1 MRKELKYII
10 YAHIVLVI
18 YLLYLSFD
26 LLTLL
31 HDDTFADALIDYEL
45 NSQKLDKPALIPKII
60 HQTYKNENIPE
71 IWKPGQQAC
80 IDLHEDYQY
89 ILWTDEMAREF
100 ISEEFPWFLE
110 TWDNYPYNIQRADA
124 IRYFALYHYGGIYI
138 DLDDGCER
146 RLDPLLTVPAF
157 VRKTIPTGI
166 SNDVMGSV
174 PNHPFFLKAMESLH
188 KYQRNWLVPYITIMI
203 STGPLFLS
211 VVWKQYKRWGIPEAG
226 KVRVLMPENYKGYQ
240 YSFFAIAPG
249 SSWHM
254 SDANFIKSL
263 ANHLV
268 LAVIGGF
275 CIALAILAVEYLF
288 YSFII
293 SSFFKK
299 CTAKVGNLI
308 LGVVTGVLRFFNLDK
323 VVDSHFKGYNFVS
336 SSPIGNDD
344 EESQL
349 GEVKPKKGI
358 SLKNFIKNSN
368 IKRRSRK
375 DSNIPIE
382 IDILE
387 KLADDPTTIVITND
401 PAQSS
406 TIPKG
411 VNNSRSNNRTTTSS
425 SLSRSTSS
433 KDKLEVVETLKK
445 INSSDESEFDNDEDS
460 SNDLTFVNEL
470 ETDAE
475 YLQAYSDLNTDA
487 EADVDTDDSTTNDY
501 KTDARKSPSQRGK
514 SDSINGNDK
523 GSDMKYNDD
532 IV

>member
-1 MRKELKYII
+1 M
-10 YAHIVLVI
+10 
-18 YLLYLSFD
+18 
-26 LLTLL
+26 
-31 HDDTFADALIDYEL
+31 
-45 NSQKLDKPALIPKII
+45 
-60 HQTYKNENIPE
+60 
-71 IWKPGQQAC
+71 
-80 IDLHEDYQY
+80 
-89 ILWTDEMAREF
+89 
-100 ISEEFPWFLE
+100 
-110 TWDNYPYNIQRADA
+110 
-124 IRYFALYHYGGIYI
+124 
-138 DLDDGCER
+138 
-146 RLDPLLTVPAF
+146 
-157 VRKTIPTGI
+157 
-166 SNDVMGSV
+166 
-174 PNHPFFLKAMESLH
+174 
-188 KYQRNWLVPYITIMI
+188 
-203 STGPLFLS
+203 
-211 VVWKQYKRWGIPEAG
+211 
-226 KVRVLMPENYKGYQ
+226 
-240 YSFFAIAPG
+240 
-249 SSWHM
+249 
-254 SDANFIKSL
+254 
-263 ANHLV
+263 
-268 LAVIGGF
+268 
-275 CIALAILAVEYLF
+275 
-288 YSFII
+288 
-293 SSFFKK
+293 
-299 CTAKVGNLI
+299 
-308 LGVVTGVLRFFNLDK
+308 
-323 VVDSHFKGYNFVS
+323 
-336 SSPIGNDD
+336 
-344 EESQL
+344 
-349 GEVKPKKGI
+349 
-358 SLKNFIKNSN
+358 KNFIKNSN

>member
-10 YAHIVLVI
+10 YAHFILVI

-26 LLTLL
+26 LITLL

-60 HQTYKNENIPE
+60 HQTYKSENIPE

-174 PNHPFFLKAMESLH
+174 PNHPFFLKAMESLS
-188 KYQRNWLVPYITIMI
+188 KYQRSWLVPYITIMI

-211 VVWKQYKRWGIPEAG
+211 VIWKQYKRWGIPEAG
-226 KVRVLMPENYKGYQ
+226 KVRILMPENYKGYQ
-240 YSFFAIAPG
+240 NSFFAIAPG
-249 SSWHM
+249 SSWHL

-263 ANHLV
+263 ANHLI

-275 CIALAILAVEYLF
+275 CIAFAILAVEYLF

-293 SSFFKK
+293 SNFFKK
-299 CTAKVGNLI
+299 CTTKVGNFIFALI
-308 LGVVTGVLRFFNLDK
+308 TGALRFFNLDK
-323 VVDSHFKGYNFVS
+323 FVGSHFKGYSFLS
-336 SSPIGNDD
+336 STSPIGNDD

-349 GEVKPKKGI
+349 SEVKPQKGI
-358 SLKNFIKNSN
+358 SLKNFIKNSS
-368 IKRRSRK
+368 IKRRARK

-382 IDILE
+382 IGILE
-387 KLADDPTTIVITND
+387 KLVDDPTTIVITND
-401 PAQSS
+401 PVQV
-406 TIPKG
+406 PKG
-411 VNNSRSNNRTTTSS
+411 VNSRNNNRTPSSVTTRTTSC
-425 SLSRSTSS
+425 
-433 KDKLEVVETLKK
+433 KDKLEVTETLKK
-445 INSSDESEFDNDEDS
+445 ISSSDKSEFNNEGENDDDS
-460 SNDLTFVNEL
+460 GNDSTFVNEL

-487 EADVDTDDSTTNDY
+487 EADVDTDDSNDY
-501 KTDARKSPSQRGK
+501 TNNGKLTKSSKRGGLFNDAGEV
-514 SDSINGNDK
+514 GT
-523 GSDMKYNDD
+523 KYNDD

>member
-10 YAHIVLVI
+10 YAHVILVV

-31 HDDTFADALIDYEL
+31 HDDSYADALIDYEL
-45 NSQKLDKPALIPKII
+45 NSQKLDKPQLIPKII

-110 TWDNYPYNIQRADA
+110 TWDKYPYNIQRADA

-174 PNHPFFLKAMESLH
+174 PNHPFFLKAMESL
-188 KYQRNWLVPYITIMI
+188 KNYQRNWLVPYITIMI

-211 VVWKQYKRWGIPEAG
+211 VIWKQYKRWGVPEAG
-226 KVRVLMPENYKGYQ
+226 KVRVLMPQNYKGYQ

-275 CIALAILAVEYLF
+275 CIALVILGIEYLF
-288 YSFII
+288 YSFIV

-299 CTAKVGNLI
+299 CTAKVGNSILALI
-308 LGVVTGVLRFFNLDK
+308 TGILRFFNLDK
-323 VVDSHFKGYNFVS
+323 FVDSHLKDYTFLS
-336 SSPIGNDD
+336 TSPIGNDD

-349 GEVKPKKGI
+349 GEVRPKRGI
-358 SLKNFIKNSN
+358 SLKNFLKNSSV
-368 IKRRSRK
+368 KRRSRK

-387 KLADDPTTIVITND
+387 KLADDPATIVITSD
-401 PAQSS
+401 SAPASAL
-406 TIPKG
+406 PKG
-411 VNNSRSNNRTTTSS
+411 VGSEKPKPSSRSRKTSA
-425 SLSRSTSS
+425 TAV
-433 KDKLEVVETLKK
+433 KDKNNLEVVETLRK
-445 INSSDESEFDNDEDS
+445 INSSEESEFDNEEESGNDS
-460 SNDLTFVNEL
+460 TFVNEM

-475 YLQAYSDLNTDA
+475 YMQAYSDLNTDA
-487 EADVDTDDSTTNDY
+487 EADVDTDDS
-501 KTDARKSPSQRGK
+501 R
-514 SDSINGNDK
+514 K
-523 GSDMKYNDD
+523 GSSR
-532 IV
+532 

>member
-10 YAHIVLVI
+10 YAHVILVI

-31 HDDTFADALIDYEL
+31 HDDTFTDALIDYEL

-211 VVWKQYKRWGIPEAG
+211 VIWKQYKRWGIPEAG
-226 KVRVLMPENYKGYQ
+226 KVRVLMPQNYKGYQ

-299 CTAKVGNLI
+299 CTAKVGNFV
-308 LGVVTGVLRFFNLDK
+308 LGGVTGVLRFFNLDK
-323 VVDSHFKGYNFVS
+323 FVDSHFKGYSFLS
-336 SSPIGNDD
+336 TSPIGNDD

-349 GEVKPKKGI
+349 SEVKPKKGI

-368 IKRRSRK
+368 IKRRTRK

-401 PAQSS
+401 PVQASV
-406 TIPKG
+406 PKG
-411 VNNSRSNNRTTTSS
+411 VNNRNNNTRKASSIRTTT
-425 SLSRSTSS
+425 TT
-433 KDKLEVVETLKK
+433 DKNNLEVVETLQK
-445 INSSDESEFDNDEDS
+445 INSSEESEFDNEEDL
-460 SNDLTFVNEL
+460 SNDSTFVNEL

-487 EADVDTDDSTTNDY
+487 EADIDTDDSNEYTSN
-501 KTDARKSPSQRGK
+501 RKKDHLQKSRG
-514 SDSINGNDK
+514 DVFNG
-523 GSDMKYNDD
+523 NDD